1 MIMVMTMMVMFIHI
15 IIYYHY
21 NLLTCNI
28 SSYTKVKFNG
38 LKIAELLM
46 DSLFW
51 FSFFSFFTLEISL
64 SLEYFCCT
72 LCNSG
77 SVSDIPEIFLGDR
90 D

>member
-1 MIMVMTMMVMFIHI
+1 MIMVMTMMATFIHI
-15 IIYYHY
+15 IIYYH

-38 LKIAELLM
+38 LKIAEVLM
-46 DSLFW
+46 HSLFLV
-51 FSFFSFFTLEISL
+51 FFLFFFTLEISL

-77 SVSDIPEIFLGDR
+77 SNIPEIFLGDK